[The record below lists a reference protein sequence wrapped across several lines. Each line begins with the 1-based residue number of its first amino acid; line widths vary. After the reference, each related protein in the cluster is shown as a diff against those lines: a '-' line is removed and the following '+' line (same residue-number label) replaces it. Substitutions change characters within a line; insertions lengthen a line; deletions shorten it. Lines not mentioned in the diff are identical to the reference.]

1 VLGALLIA
9 CVLMLGIV
17 VWQLV
22 PRGGQEEQATSDGRP
37 QGHPPAPAQA
47 DAAVGVPEVPEREAV
62 GAVADREDSEAPP
75 LSDVA
80 AGGSPAV
87 EQADGLPQ
95 PAETASRPA
104 VRWVSDPDRRRAERR
119 LAAAREGLA
128 TDPSNPAALRDG
140 LAAARQLGRW
150 AEARRMLA
158 RLVEVEPENTEVRFE
173 YAVTLMRL
181 SRWVDAVHALEDVVA
196 QQPDRGPGWYNLAV
210 AHQALGHLA
219 EARRAWDRTI
229 ELLPNNPDAHAHRGE
244 VLLDLHEW
252 SAAAAD
258 FEAALQR
265 EPDDVEAALNLS
277 LALWKLGRLDEAQA
291 RVAGVIE
298 RHARHVAALNRMAE
312 LCWALY
318 EMAPEANRAQHE
330 AAITYWRRSLE
341 IDQSQSAVE
350 AALKAAVGGGGTP

>member
-1 VLGALLIA
+1 LLIA

-17 VWQLV
+17 VWQLL
-22 PRGGQEEQATSDGRP
+22 PRGGQEQQATSDARP
-37 QGHPPAPAQA
+37 RTHPTAPTEA
-47 DAAVGVPEVPEREAV
+47 DAAVGVPEVPGREVAV
-62 GAVADREDSEAPP
+62 GPAGRGDSETAPF
-75 LSDVA
+75 SHVA

-87 EQADGLPQ
+87 GQAEGLPE
-95 PAETASRPA
+95 PAETPSQPA
-104 VRWVSDPDRRRAERR
+104 VRWVSDPDRRRAEQR

-128 TDPSNPAALRDG
+128 TDPSNAAALHDG
-140 LAAARQLGRW
+140 LAAAQQLGRW

-181 SRWVDAVHALEDVVA
+181 SRWVDAVHALQTIVEQEPEHGEA
-196 QQPDRGPGWYNLAV
+196 WYNLAI

-219 EARRAWDRTI
+219 DARRAWDRAI
-229 ELLPNNPDAHAHRGE
+229 ELLPDNPDTYAHRGE

-252 SAAAAD
+252 SAAATD

-277 LALWKLGRLDEAQA
+277 LALWKLGRLDGAQE

-298 RHARHVAALNRMAE
+298 RHARHVPALNRMAE

-318 EMAPEANRAQHE
+318 EMAPETNRAQRE
-330 AAITYWRRSLE
+330 AAITYWHRSLE
-341 IDQSQSAVE
+341 IDRSQSAVE
-350 AALKAAVGGGGTP
+350 AALEAAEGGGGNP